1 MIAKINSLYIQRG
14 KIMAT
19 NRPRGRVKNVTGNS
33 KGVKKRGNGLGTGPV
48 GSTGGSVG
56 SSASNASGRGT
67 RASGGSKG
75 GLLKI
80 ILLVVVLLGGGG
92 GIGGV
97 LTGLLGGDSGSGTNS
112 NSGNSSS
119 IVGDLVG
126 SLISTDTSGNSSS
139 SSVGDLLGGLTG
151 ILGNLNS
158 GSISSGWEISG
169 NTGKLN
175 TSVDSA
181 ARDKRTEIKGNGKD
195 EVTIMVYMCG
205 TDLESKYGMG
215 TSDLQEMLGADL
227 GDNVNLLVYT
237 GGCNQW
243 KNNVVSSSVNQI
255 YQIVDCKLK
264 ALDKDAGSVSMTN
277 PDTLADFIKW
287 CDKKYPA
294 NRNVLIFWD
303 HGGGSISGYGYDEK
317 FARTGS
323 MNLAEINQALK
334 EAEVSFD
341 FIGFDACLMATLE
354 TALMLAPY
362 ADYMIASEETEPGV
376 GWYYTDWLTAL
387 GKNTSMPTIEIGK
400 NIVDDFVDTCAKK
413 CQGQKTTLSVVD
425 LAELEKTVPVELA
438 AFSKSASEL
447 IQDNKYQ
454 TVSNA
459 RYNTR
464 EFAQS
469 SAIDQ
474 VDLAH
479 LAQNLGTEEGKDLAE
494 ALLSA
499 VKYNRTSSNMT
510 NAYGLSI
517 YFPYKKTSSVDE
529 MVDTY
534 EAIGMDDEYA
544 RCIQEFASLEV
555 SGQTAAGGTNS
566 ALPSLLGS
574 LLGGVVGGNSGSSVT
589 SGSTEVIS
597 ELLGSFLSGQLS
609 NIVGMDKSNT
619 AFLNESGMTAN
630 TMAQYISDNYFDAS
644 SLVWTENAQG
654 QRVLSLSEK
663 QWSLVH
669 TLELNMFYD
678 DGEGFI
684 DLGLD
689 NVFEFDENGAL
700 IGETDRTWLAINGQ
714 PVAYYYL
721 DTVDDGTNY
730 TITGYVPA
738 LLNGERVELML
749 VFDNENPYGY
759 ISGARPVYTKA
770 ETETVAKGLT
780 EINVGDTLD
789 FICDYYSYDGEYQ
802 DSYFLGEQM
811 VVTEDMEIS
820 NVDVGEGNVR
830 VTYRFTDI
838 YNQQYWTPAFGQ

>member
-1 MIAKINSLYIQRG
+1 
-14 KIMAT
+14 MAT
-19 NRPRGRVKNVTGNS
+19 NRPRGRVKNVTNNS
-33 KGVKKRGNGLGTGPV
+33 KGVKKRGSGLGTGPV
-48 GSTGGSVG
+48 GSTGGSMGG
-56 SSASNASGRGT
+56 SSASSGGKRAT
-67 RASGGSKG
+67 RAGGKKNN
-75 GLLKI
+75 LLTI
-80 ILLVVVLLGGGG
+80 IIVVVLLLGGGG
-92 GIGGV
+92 GATGL
-97 LTGLLGGDSGSGTNS
+97 LTGLLGGSGDSS
-112 NSGNSSS
+112 SGNSDLVGDF
-119 IVGDLVG
+119 VGDLA
-126 SLISTDTSGNSSS
+126 
-139 SSVGDLLGGLTG
+139 GDLLENVTSGSIDTGNLGDIAGGLSG
-151 ILGNLNS
+151 ILGTLNS
-158 GSISSGWEISG
+158 GTTSSGWELEG

-175 TSVDSA
+175 RQVA
-181 ARDKRTEIKGNGKD
+181 VEARAKRTEIKGNGKD

-215 TSDLQEMLGADL
+215 TADLQEMLGADL

-243 KNNVVSSSVNQI
+243 KNSVVSSSVNQI
-255 YQIVDCKLK
+255 YQVKDGKLK
-264 ALDKDAGSVSMTN
+264 VLDKDAGKVAMTEQ
-277 PDTLADFIKW
+277 DTLVNFIRY
-287 CDKKYPA
+287 CDKKFPA
-294 NRNVLIFWD
+294 NRNMLIFWD

-323 MNLAEINQALK
+323 MNLAEINEALK
-334 EAEVSFD
+334 EADVTFD

-387 GKNTSMPTIEIGK
+387 GEDTSMPTIEIGK
-400 NIVDDFVDTCAKK
+400 NIVDDFVDTCARK

-425 LAELEKTVPVELA
+425 LAELEMTVPEELA

-447 IQDNKYQ
+447 IKDNEYK
-454 TVSNA
+454 TVSDA

-479 LAQNLGTEEGKDLAE
+479 LAENLGTEAGKELAE

-517 YFPYKKTSSVDE
+517 YFPYKKSSSVDE

-534 EAIGMDDEYA
+534 EAIGMGDEYA

-555 SGQTAAGGTNS
+555 SGQSVTGGTAS

-574 LLGGVVGGNSGSSVT
+574 LIGNVVGGNSGSSA
-589 SGSTEVIS
+589 GNGGTEVIT
-597 ELLGSFLSGQLS
+597 ELLGSFLSGQLG

-619 AFLNESGMTAN
+619 HFLNERSMSDDA
-630 TMAQYISDNYFDAS
+630 MAQYLSDNYFDAS
-644 SLVWTENAQG
+644 ALLWTENAVG

-700 IGETDRTWLAINGQ
+700 IGDTDRTWLAINGQ

-730 TITGYVPA
+730 CITGYVPA

-759 ISGARPVYTKA
+759 ISGARPVYTEG
-770 ETETVAKGLT
+770 ETETVAKGMT

-789 FICDYYSYDGEYQ
+789 FICDYYSYDGKYQ

-811 VVTEDMEIS
+811 IVNENMEIS
-820 NVDVGEGNVR
+820 NVDVGEGNVV

-838 YNQQYWTPAFGQ
+838 YNQQYWTPAFTQ

>member
-1 MIAKINSLYIQRG
+1 
-14 KIMAT
+14 MAT
-19 NRPRGRVKNVTGNS
+19 NRPRGRVKNVTNNS
-33 KGVKKRGNGLGTGPV
+33 KGVKKRGDGLGTGPV
-48 GSTGGSVG
+48 GSTGGSMGG
-56 SSASNASGRGT
+56 SSSAPSGGERAT
-67 RASGGSKG
+67 RAGGKG
-75 GLLKI
+75 GLIKI
-80 ILLVVVLLGGGG
+80 ILIVVLLLGGGG
-92 GIGGV
+92 GA
-97 LTGLLGGDSGSGTNS
+97 TGLLTSLLGGGSDSGSG
-112 NSGNSSS
+112 SGIGSA
-119 IVGDLVG
+119 VGDLVG
-126 SLISTDTSGNSSS
+126 GLISTDTSGNSGGSDL
-139 SSVGDLLGGLTG
+139 VGDLVGGLVGGDSSGLGNLAGSLGGL
-151 ILGNLNS
+151 LGNLNS
-158 GSISSGWEISG
+158 GSTSSGWELSS

-175 TSVDSA
+175 GDVDIS
-181 ARDKRTEIKGNGKD
+181 ARDKRTVIKGKGKD

-227 GDNVNLLVYT
+227 GDNVNLVVYT
-237 GGCNQW
+237 GGCKQW
-243 KNNVVSSSVNQI
+243 KNNVVSSSDNQI
-255 YQIVDCKLK
+255 YQVVDGKLK
-264 ALDKDAGSVSMTN
+264 VLDKDAGEVAMTD
-277 PDTLADFIKW
+277 PDTLVDFIKY
-287 CDKKYPA
+287 CDKKFPA
-294 NRNVLIFWD
+294 NRNMLIFWD

-317 FARTGS
+317 FARVGS
-323 MNLAEINQALK
+323 MDLAEISTALK
-334 EAEVSFD
+334 EADVVFD
-341 FIGFDACLMATLE
+341 FVGFDACLMATLE

-387 GKNTSMPTIEIGK
+387 GENTSMPTIEIGK

-425 LAELEKTVPVELA
+425 LAELEKTVPKELK
-438 AFSKSASEL
+438 AFAKSTSEL
-447 IQDNKYQ
+447 MKDNEYK
-454 TVSNA
+454 TVSDA

-469 SAIDQ
+469 NGIDQ

-479 LAQNLGTEEGKDLAE
+479 LAQNLGTEEGKELAE

-517 YFPYKKTSSVDE
+517 YFPYKKASSVDQA
-529 MVDTY
+529 VDTY
-534 EAIGMDDEYA
+534 AAIGMDSEYA
-544 RCIQEFASLEV
+544 RCIQEFASMEV
-555 SGQTAAGGTNS
+555 SGQAVTGGTTS

-574 LLGGVVGGNSGSSVT
+574 LLGGATGSTSSSGSDMVSQM
-589 SGSTEVIS
+589 
-597 ELLGSFLSGQLS
+597 LGSFLSGQLS
-609 NIVGMDKSNT
+609 NLGGFDKSNT
-619 AFLNESGMTAN
+619 AFLGERAMSDDA
-630 TMAQYISDNYFDAS
+630 MAQYLSDNYFDAAN
-644 SLVWTENAQG
+644 LMWTDNAAG
-654 QRVLSLSEK
+654 QRVISLSEE

-689 NVFEFDENGAL
+689 NVFDFDETGAL
-700 IGETDRTWLAINGQ
+700 IGDTDRTWLAINGQ
-714 PVAYYYL
+714 PVAYYYM

-749 VFDNENPYGY
+749 VFDNANPYGY
-759 ISGARPVYTKA
+759 IAGARPVYTEG
-770 ETETVAKGLT
+770 ETETVAKGMT

-789 FICDYYSYDGEYQ
+789 FICDYYSYEGEYQ

-811 VVTEDMEIS
+811 VVTENMEIS
-820 NVDVGEGNVR
+820 NVDVGEGKVR

-838 YNQQYWTPAFGQ
+838 YNQQYWTPAFTQ

>member
-1 MIAKINSLYIQRG
+1 
-14 KIMAT
+14 MAT
-19 NRPRGRVKNVTGNS
+19 NRPRGRVKNVTNNS
-33 KGVKKRGNGLGTGPV
+33 KGVKKRGEGLGTGPV

-56 SSASNASGRGT
+56 SSNDMPSGSGRAT
-67 RASGGSKG
+67 RAGGKKNN
-75 GLLKI
+75 LLTI
-80 ILLVVVLLGGGG
+80 IIIVVLLLGGGG
-92 GIGGV
+92 GA
-97 LTGLLGGDSGSGTNS
+97 TGLLTSLLGGGSDSGSG
-112 NSGNSSS
+112 SGSV
-119 IVGDLVG
+119 VGDLVG
-126 SLISTDTSGNSSS
+126 GLISTDTSGNSGGSDL
-139 SSVGDLLGGLTG
+139 VGDLVGSLVGGDSSGLGNLAGNLGGL
-151 ILGNLNS
+151 LGNLNS
-158 GSISSGWEISG
+158 GSTSSGWELSS

-175 TSVDSA
+175 GDVDIA
-181 ARDKRTEIKGNGKD
+181 ARDKRTVIKGKGKD

-227 GDNVNLLVYT
+227 GDNVNLVVYT
-237 GGCNQW
+237 GGCKQW
-243 KNNVVSSSVNQI
+243 KNNVVSSSDNQI
-255 YQIVDCKLK
+255 YQVVDGKLK
-264 ALDKDAGSVSMTN
+264 VLDKDAGEVAMTN
-277 PDTLADFIKW
+277 PDTLVDFIKY
-287 CDKKYPA
+287 CDKKFPA
-294 NRNVLIFWD
+294 NRNMLIFWD

-323 MNLAEINQALK
+323 MDLAEINSALK
-334 EAEVSFD
+334 EAGVVFD

-387 GKNTSMPTIEIGK
+387 GENTSMPTIEIGK

-425 LAELEKTVPVELA
+425 LAELEKTVPKELK
-438 AFSKSASEL
+438 AFAKSTSEL
-447 IQDNKYQ
+447 MKDNEYK
-454 TVSNA
+454 TVSDA

-469 SAIDQ
+469 NGIDQ

-479 LAQNLGTEEGKDLAE
+479 LAQNLGTEEGKELAE

-517 YFPYKKTSSVDE
+517 YFPYKKASSVDQA
-529 MVDTY
+529 VDTY
-534 EAIGMDDEYA
+534 AAIGMDSEYA
-544 RCIQEFASLEV
+544 RCIQEFASMEV
-555 SGQTAAGGTNS
+555 SGQAVTGGTTS

-574 LLGGVVGGNSGSSVT
+574 LLGGATGSTSSSGSDMVSQM
-589 SGSTEVIS
+589 
-597 ELLGSFLSGQLS
+597 LGSFLSGQLS

-619 AFLNESGMTAN
+619 AFLGERAMSDDA
-630 TMAQYISDNYFDAS
+630 MAQYLSDNYFDAAN
-644 SLVWTENAQG
+644 LMWTENVAG
-654 QRVLSLSEK
+654 QRVISLSEE

-689 NVFEFDENGAL
+689 NVYEFDETGAL
-700 IGETDRTWLAINGQ
+700 IGDTDRTWLAINGQ
-714 PVAYYYL
+714 PVAYYYM

-749 VFDNENPYGY
+749 VFDNANPYGY
-759 ISGARPVYTKA
+759 ISGARPVYA
-770 ETETVAKGLT
+770 EGETETVAKGLT

-789 FICDYYSYDGEYQ
+789 FICDYYSYEGEYQ

-811 VVTEDMEIS
+811 VVTENMEIS
-820 NVDVGEGNVR
+820 NVDVGEGKVR

-838 YNQQYWTPAFGQ
+838 YNQQYWTPAFTQ

>member
-1 MIAKINSLYIQRG
+1 
-14 KIMAT
+14 MAT

-33 KGVKKRGNGLGTGPV
+33 KGVKKRGSGLGTGPV
-48 GSTGGSVG
+48 GSTGGSAG
-56 SSASNASGRGT
+56 STGSGALGRGT

-97 LTGLLGGDSGSGTNS
+97 LNGLLGGDSGNGTSN
-112 NSGNSSS
+112 NSGSSS

-139 SSVGDLLGGLTG
+139 SDIGDLLGGLTG

-158 GSISSGWEISG
+158 GSTSSGWELPG

-243 KNNVVSSSVNQI
+243 KNNVVSSSTNQI
-255 YQIVDCKLK
+255 YQVVDGKLK

-294 NRNVLIFWD
+294 NRNMLIFWD

-334 EAEVSFD
+334 EADVTFD

-354 TALMLAPY
+354 TALMLTPY

-425 LAELEKTVPVELA
+425 LAELEMTVPEELA

-447 IQDNKYQ
+447 IQDNNYQ

-494 ALLSA
+494 ALMSA

-555 SGQTAAGGTNS
+555 SGQTAAGGTSS

-574 LLGGVVGGNSGSSVT
+574 LLGGVTGGNSGSTSA

-619 AFLNESGMTAN
+619 AFLNESGMNAD

-644 SLVWTENAQG
+644 ALVWTENAQG
-654 QRVLSLSEK
+654 QRVLSLSEA
-663 QWSLVH
+663 QWGLVH

-700 IGETDRTWLAINGQ
+700 IGDTDRTWLAINGQ

-759 ISGARPVYTKA
+759 ISGARPVYAKG
-770 ETETVAKGLT
+770 ETETVAKGMT

-789 FICDYYSYDGEYQ
+789 FICDYYSYEGEYQ

-811 VVTEDMEIS
+811 VVTEKMEIS

-838 YNQQYWTPAFGQ
+838 YNQQYWTPAFTQ

>member
-1 MIAKINSLYIQRG
+1 
-14 KIMAT
+14 MAT
-19 NRPRGRVKNVTGNS
+19 NRPRGRVKNVTNNS
-33 KGVKKRGNGLGTGPV
+33 KGVKKRGEGLGTGPV
-48 GSTGGSVG
+48 GSTGGSMGG
-56 SSASNASGRGT
+56 SNSAPSGSGRAT
-67 RASGGSKG
+67 RAGSKG
-75 GLLKI
+75 GLIKI
-80 ILLVVVLLGGGG
+80 ILIVVLLLGGGG
-92 GIGGV
+92 GA
-97 LTGLLGGDSGSGTNS
+97 TGLLTSLLGGGSDSGSG
-112 NSGNSSS
+112 SGSGIGSV
-119 IVGDLVG
+119 VGDLVG
-126 SLISTDTSGNSSS
+126 GLISTDTSGNSGGSDL
-139 SSVGDLLGGLTG
+139 VGDLVGGLVGGDSSGLGNLAGSLGGL
-151 ILGNLNS
+151 LGNLNS
-158 GSISSGWEISG
+158 GSTSSGWELSS

-175 TSVDSA
+175 GDVDIS
-181 ARDKRTEIKGNGKD
+181 ARDKRTVIKGKGKD

-227 GDNVNLLVYT
+227 GDNVNLVVYT
-237 GGCNQW
+237 GGCKQW
-243 KNNVVSSSVNQI
+243 KNNMVSSSDNQI
-255 YQIVDCKLK
+255 YQVVDGKLK
-264 ALDKDAGSVSMTN
+264 VLDKDAGEVAMTD
-277 PDTLADFIKW
+277 PDTLVDFIKY
-287 CDKKYPA
+287 CDKKFPA
-294 NRNVLIFWD
+294 NRNMLIFWD

-317 FARTGS
+317 FARVGS
-323 MNLAEINQALK
+323 MDLAEINTALK
-334 EAEVSFD
+334 EADVVFD
-341 FIGFDACLMATLE
+341 FVGFDACLMATLE

-387 GKNTSMPTIEIGK
+387 GENTSMPTIEIGK

-425 LAELEKTVPVELA
+425 LAELEKTVPKELK
-438 AFSKSASEL
+438 AFAKSTSEL
-447 IQDNKYQ
+447 MKDNEYK
-454 TVSNA
+454 TVSDA

-469 SAIDQ
+469 NGIDQ

-479 LAQNLGTEEGKDLAE
+479 LAQNLGTEEGKELAE

-517 YFPYKKTSSVDE
+517 YFPYKKASSVDQA
-529 MVDTY
+529 VDTY
-534 EAIGMDDEYA
+534 AAIGMDSEYA
-544 RCIQEFASLEV
+544 RCIQEFASMEV
-555 SGQTAAGGTNS
+555 SGQAVTGGTTS

-574 LLGGVVGGNSGSSVT
+574 ILGGATGSTSSSGSDMVSQM
-589 SGSTEVIS
+589 
-597 ELLGSFLSGQLS
+597 LGSFLSGQLS

-619 AFLNESGMTAN
+619 AFLGERAMSDDA
-630 TMAQYISDNYFDAS
+630 MAQYLSDNYFDAAN
-644 SLVWTENAQG
+644 LMWTENVAG
-654 QRVLSLSEK
+654 QRVISLSEE

-689 NVFEFDENGAL
+689 NVYEFDETGAL
-700 IGETDRTWLAINGQ
+700 IGDTDRTWLAINGQ
-714 PVAYYYL
+714 PVAYYYM

-749 VFDNENPYGY
+749 VFDNANPYGY
-759 ISGARPVYTKA
+759 IAGARPVYTEG
-770 ETETVAKGLT
+770 ETETVAKGMT

-789 FICDYYSYDGEYQ
+789 FICDYYSYEGEYQ

-811 VVTEDMEIS
+811 TVTEHMEIS
-820 NVDVGEGNVR
+820 NVDVGEGKVR

-838 YNQQYWTPAFGQ
+838 YNQQYWTPAFTQ

>member
-1 MIAKINSLYIQRG
+1 
-14 KIMAT
+14 MAT
-19 NRPRGRVKNVTGNS
+19 NRPRGRVKNVTNNS
-33 KGVKKRGNGLGTGPV
+33 KGVKKRGDGLGTGPV
-48 GSTGGSVG
+48 GSTGGSMGG
-56 SSASNASGRGT
+56 SSSAPSGGERAT
-67 RASGGSKG
+67 RAGGKG
-75 GLLKI
+75 GLIKI
-80 ILLVVVLLGGGG
+80 ILIVVLLLGGGG
-92 GIGGV
+92 GA
-97 LTGLLGGDSGSGTNS
+97 TGLLTSLLGGGSDSGSD
-112 NSGNSSS
+112 SGIGSA
-119 IVGDLVG
+119 VGDLVG
-126 SLISTDTSGNSSS
+126 GLISTDTSGNSGGSDL
-139 SSVGDLLGGLTG
+139 VGDLVGGLVGGDSSGLGNLAGSLGGL
-151 ILGNLNS
+151 LGNLNS
-158 GSISSGWEISG
+158 GSTSSGWELSS

-175 TSVDSA
+175 GDVDIS
-181 ARDKRTEIKGNGKD
+181 ARDKRTVIKGKGKD

-227 GDNVNLLVYT
+227 GDNVNLVVYT
-237 GGCNQW
+237 GGCKQW
-243 KNNVVSSSVNQI
+243 KNNVVSSSDNQI
-255 YQIVDCKLK
+255 YQVVDGKLK
-264 ALDKDAGSVSMTN
+264 VLDKDAGEVAMTD
-277 PDTLADFIKW
+277 PDTLVDFIKY
-287 CDKKYPA
+287 CDKKFPA
-294 NRNVLIFWD
+294 NRNMLIFWD

-317 FARTGS
+317 FARVGS
-323 MNLAEINQALK
+323 MDLAEISTALK
-334 EAEVSFD
+334 EADVVFD
-341 FIGFDACLMATLE
+341 FVGFDACLMATLE

-387 GKNTSMPTIEIGK
+387 GENTSMPTIEIGK

-425 LAELEKTVPVELA
+425 LAELEKTVPKELK
-438 AFSKSASEL
+438 AFAKSTSEL
-447 IQDNKYQ
+447 MKDNEYK
-454 TVSNA
+454 TVSDA

-469 SAIDQ
+469 NGIDQ

-479 LAQNLGTEEGKDLAE
+479 LAQNLGTEEGKELAE

-517 YFPYKKTSSVDE
+517 YFPYKKASSVDQA
-529 MVDTY
+529 VDTY
-534 EAIGMDDEYA
+534 AAIGMDSEYA
-544 RCIQEFASLEV
+544 RCIQEFASMEV
-555 SGQTAAGGTNS
+555 SGQAVTGGTTS

-574 LLGGVVGGNSGSSVT
+574 LLGGATGSTSSSGSDMVSQM
-589 SGSTEVIS
+589 
-597 ELLGSFLSGQLS
+597 LGSFLSGQLS
-609 NIVGMDKSNT
+609 NLGGFDKSNT
-619 AFLNESGMTAN
+619 AFLGERAMSDDA
-630 TMAQYISDNYFDAS
+630 MAQYLSDNYFDAAN
-644 SLVWTENAQG
+644 LMWTDNAAG
-654 QRVLSLSEK
+654 QRVISLSEE

-689 NVFEFDENGAL
+689 NVYEFDETGAL
-700 IGETDRTWLAINGQ
+700 IGDTDRTWLAINGQ
-714 PVAYYYL
+714 PVAYYYM

-749 VFDNENPYGY
+749 VFDNANPYGY
-759 ISGARPVYTKA
+759 IAGARPVYTEG
-770 ETETVAKGLT
+770 ETETVAKGMT

-789 FICDYYSYDGEYQ
+789 FICDYYSYEGEYQ

-811 VVTEDMEIS
+811 VVTENMEIS
-820 NVDVGEGNVR
+820 NVDVGEGKVR

-838 YNQQYWTPAFGQ
+838 YNQQYWTPAFTQ